1 MNILVWLIV
10 GGLVGWAASVFM
22 GTDGRQGM
30 VLNVVVGLLGAVIGG
45 WLFEG
50 VFRSGSI
57 NQGDFSVP
65 ALLVSFLG
73 AIVLLFV
80 LKLVRGGAL
89 R

>member
-1 MNILVWLIV
+1 MNIVIWLVV

-22 GTDGRQGM
+22 GTNGRQGI
-30 VLNVVVGLLGAVIGG
+30 VLNVVVGLLGAVVGG
-45 WLFEG
+45 WLLEG

-80 LKLVRGGAL
+80 LKLVRGGPL